1 MSTRALVAPN
11 ARAQQTRFW
20 FTAVEEKLFT
30 PPQPVRKPVA
40 GTPEIF
46 FAKAIDNSRLVKV
59 TDRERQREMK
69 LFAIAIAV
77 LFALMMVY
85 LWQHYSAIEY
95 GYKIEALKS
104 QRESL
109 TETSRALRLE
119 QASLK
124 DPERI
129 DAIARSMGLQAPMA
143 GQVQQMETT
152 VELGGPVMARAA
164 GVSVVSLP

>member
-20 FTAVEEKLFT
+20 FAAVEEKFFT

-59 TDRERQREMK
+59 TDHKRQREMK
-69 LFAIAIAV
+69 LFMMAIAV
-77 LFALMMVY
+77 FFALVMVY

-95 GYKIEALKS
+95 GYKIEALKM
-104 QRESL
+104 QRDTLVESN
-109 TETSRALRLE
+109 RALRLE

-129 DAIARSMGLQAPMA
+129 DAIARSMGLQAPLA
-143 GQVQQMETT
+143 GQVQQMETD
-152 VELGGPVMARAA
+152 VQLGGPVMARAA
-164 GVSVVSLP
+164 GVTVVSMP